1 MRKAINISQIAVGV
15 IKKSM
20 IQQAADVVGSQF
32 YKNEPI
38 LFRLTEDESKEVFY
52 KMMNKHYET
61 SSAVYDRIT
70 NDIYGCTLAC
80 DLVADIEDQTQYP
93 EKIDPI
99 CQLMDQIAPR
109 YYEAI
114 GLPEQEV
121 RANMIHYQIFTGIKP
136 EMRGMKLAQRLLTH
150 NSSLAK
156 IMGFQHIRG
165 DFSSNLSFNVGL
177 KIGYKY
183 LFDIKY
189 AEIEVNAKPKNYWKD
204 IPKLIKEEK
213 LFIGN
218 IFLDEFQI
226 CLNRDEN
233 AYGQEGQNFLLQS
246 HIQNSYKR
254 NNQLQLQ

>member
-1 MRKAINISQIAVGV
+1 MRNTINISQLAVGV

-38 LFRLTEDESKEVFY
+38 LFRLTEDESKEFFY

-61 SSAVYDRIT
+61 SSAVYNRIT
-70 NDIYGCTLAC
+70 NEIYGCTLAC
-80 DLVADIEDQTQYP
+80 DFVADIEDQTQYP

-99 CQLMDQIAPR
+99 CQLMDQIAPM

-114 GLPEQEV
+114 GLSEQDV
-121 RANMIHYQIFTGIKP
+121 KANMIHYQLFIGVKP
-136 EMRGMKLAQRLLTH
+136 EMRGMKLAQKLLTH
-150 NSSLAK
+150 NTSLAK

-165 DFSSNLSFNVGL
+165 DFSSMLSLTVGL

-183 LFDIKY
+183 LFDLKY
-189 AEIEVNAKPKNYWKD
+189 AEIEVNAKPRHYWKD
-204 IPKLIKEEK
+204 IPKLKKEER

-218 IFLDEFQI
+218 VFLDEFQI
-226 CLNRDEN
+226 CLNRDDN
-233 AYGQEGQNFLLQS
+233 ADGFQGQNFLLQP
-246 HIQNSYKR
+246 HIENNYKR
-254 NNQLQLQ
+254 INKLSLQ